1 MCPGLE
7 SANVNGSGAGKQHF
21 NNSRLV
27 LRGDADEGSYHSVGI
42 SACKTTGGWH
52 TPITTQHRIR
62 FVFKRC
68 CKRRRPK
75 ASVET
80 AAPLASCNGLG
91 ACWPE
96 DADRLTE
103 LLRRAG
109 EDPLDPGGYF
119 IINGSE
125 KVVIAVQNTSCPV
138 AGGHHSRIVI

>member
-75 ASVET
+75 AIVET

-96 DADRLTE
+96 DADRLMAKQWHRSTTAWG
-103 LLRRAG
+103 LLCA
-109 EDPLDPGGYF
+109 LF
-119 IINGSE
+119 VTQ
-125 KVVIAVQNTSCPV
+125 VVGVPTQTARSLTLLHWVCQPISA
-138 AGGHHSRIVI
+138 